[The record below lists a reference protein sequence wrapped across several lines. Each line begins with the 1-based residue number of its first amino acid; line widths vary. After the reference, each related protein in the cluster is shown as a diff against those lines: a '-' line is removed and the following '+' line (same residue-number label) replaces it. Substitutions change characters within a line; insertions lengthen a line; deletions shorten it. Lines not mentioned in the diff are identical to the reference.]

1 MTVYITNGKGFGT
14 VGYVTSQRVQRSRVV
29 EGALEKTGLEG
40 TAVEDALETA
50 GLQAR
55 RVSRVEYR
63 NTFSRDPGRVAREM
77 RITANQSRA
86 SVVRRSFA
94 VSYHPSEDL
103 EDKEVLSDLDLFQ
116 EKMDLEEHQAVIA
129 VHRDRAHVHAHL
141 VVNCVHPETHELWDS
156 TYERFRGQTA
166 LREIERERG
175 RLSLEEAENLRARGA
190 AESDEE
196 NVPDWRLRKA
206 KADQDVPIAGE
217 KLRLAYRLLR
227 RVKRG
232 ETQTWP
238 ELQRSLDARGL
249 RVEKKGRGGV
259 LADENGNE
267 VPLSRV
273 DREFSFPK
281 LEEKLNGGFRGLEE
295 TQRRAATDPREADP
309 REAGPRE
316 ADPRGDKPHGDDS
329 RGDDSHRAGPHEKTE
344 HPKEEHLREG
354 DLREEHLKEA
364 LPELPYSLRQRP
376 LTRRFSALENA
387 LPEDALRE
395 DALREDA
402 PLEDALLEGTLED
415 LGPQDSFGR
424 GSEAG
429 SRGRNASSRNTLSEN
444 ASAEDPS
451 PNENASLNDNSFPN
465 DNSSLGERAKR
476 VPWHK
481 VRSCAQKVIETRD
494 LSYKDAY
501 ASLPSAEH
509 RKARAAALRA
519 IRDRVGRGEQ
529 AEERLSSAPG
539 IRAIPSEERE
549 VILDAARALQETK
562 QDTRQDTDEA
572 ARWAAGA
579 WLRRKQEEVLSAARE
594 LARRRSS
601 VDPKENAVRARW
613 DGRLRAR
620 VAGLSA
626 SEAEAVEA
634 VLEAKVAIAPT
645 EEVRKSAETQRRAV
659 RIRRSSRS
667 RQDKSKQDK
676 SQLDLSEKQEEIAAY
691 VAEIE
696 NWRSVRRDRPKSA
709 EWRIRRHLKD
719 VGEQEIEDLKGVLS
733 ERQRQVLEAQ
743 VQLIGVDP
751 EVREEFGP
759 GDAPS
764 EWQREIYRQAK
775 RVAECGRRE
784 SGPTGLSDH
793 PDSYEREERVKLA
806 RMITESEP
814 HPREK
819 SEPRLR
825 REVEERLQRLSQVE
839 GPASDVVEQAWK
851 AGHERMCSAAWV
863 VGTDLSVHQGRALET
878 ADPGRFLNPNENRVP
893 TEIRRSELRATL
905 TRMSTAEAEALE
917 GVTWAWKEVQTDPDR
932 KEEIRQARE
941 MILDEYSRVASRP
954 EVLSGRQEKALAK
967 VYSLEQKALSQAEE
981 DWLAGRSGAYESV
994 SKPVQDEATRL
1005 LEQLARM
1012 RTDDMHELK
1021 AHLEEEPAKRQLL
1034 ERQIDEARK
1043 ARKREEAEA
1052 KALMVAET
1060 ASEKVQS
1067 LLQQD
1072 QRTEAARALRKAQAT
1087 LKDLRGAAPE
1097 MPERLSEHRESKS
1110 KGENKSG
1117 LKAEGALKLNLRD
1130 HLRELLREAQ
1140 YRELQRGLVETSVE
1154 DGHVERGDLEALKGP
1169 GGGEIGSEGPGGP
1182 QRKVVDELEKAAR
1195 FNHIPESTSECKV
1208 SLRRAIQK
1216 MQGMDEEARSRVER
1230 ALSAEAQGV
1239 FEEAER
1245 QARQSRQ
1252 EQSRQEQSKQ
1262 GQSQQTGQQSRRRG
1276 GRRGR

>member
-1 MTVYITNGKGFGT
+1 MTVYITSGRGFGT

-40 TAVEDALETA
+40 TVVENALETA

-63 NTFSRDPGRVAREM
+63 NTFSRDPGQVAREM

-103 EDKEVLSDLDLFQ
+103 KDEEVLSDLDLFR

-156 TYERFRGQTA
+156 TYERLRGQTA
-166 LREIERERG
+166 LREIEQERG

-206 KADQDVPIAGE
+206 KADQDVPIAEE

-295 TQRRAATDPREADP
+295 TQCRAAAVPHEADP
-309 REAGPRE
+309 HEANPR
-316 ADPRGDKPHGDDS
+316 GDDS
-329 RGDDSHRAGPHEKTE
+329 RGDDSRRAGPHEKTE

-387 LPEDALRE
+387 LP
-395 DALREDA
+395 EDA

-451 PNENASLNDNSFPN
+451 PNENASPNDNSSPD

-476 VPWHK
+476 VSWHK

-501 ASLPSAEH
+501 ASLPSAKH

-539 IRAIPSEERE
+539 IRAIPGEERE
-549 VILDAARALQETK
+549 VILDAARVLQETK
-562 QDTRQDTDEA
+562 QDTRQDTKRDTRQDTDEA

-594 LARRRSS
+594 LASRGSS

-645 EEVRKSAETQRRAV
+645 EEARKSAEAQRRAV

-696 NWRSVRRDRPKSA
+696 NWRPVRRDRPKSA

-784 SGPTGLSDH
+784 SGPTGLSEH

-851 AGHERMCSAAWV
+851 ASHERMCSAAWV

-954 EVLSGRQEKALAK
+954 EVLNGRQEKALAR
-967 VYSLEQKALSQAEE
+967 VYSLDQKTLSQAEK
-981 DWLAGRSGAYESV
+981 DWLAGRSRAQESV
-994 SKPVQDEATRL
+994 SKPVRKEATRL

-1097 MPERLSEHRESKS
+1097 MPERLSERRESKS

-1130 HLRELLREAQ
+1130 HLRELLREVQ

-1154 DGHVERGDLEALKGP
+1154 DGHVERGDLEALKEP
-1169 GGGEIGSEGPGGP
+1169 GGGEIGGEGPGGP
-1182 QRKVVDELEKAAR
+1182 QRKVADELEKAAR
-1195 FNHIPESTSECKV
+1195 FNHIPESTSECKA

-1239 FEEAER
+1239 FEEVER

-1276 GRRGR
+1276 GRGR